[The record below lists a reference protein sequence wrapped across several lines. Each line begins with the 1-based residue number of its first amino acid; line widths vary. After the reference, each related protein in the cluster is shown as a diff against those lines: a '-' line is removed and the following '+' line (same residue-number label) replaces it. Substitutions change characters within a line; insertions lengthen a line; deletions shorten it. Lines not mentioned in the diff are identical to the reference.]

1 MSEKRKE
8 PLWKGI
14 FYLLSTIA
22 REDPFLIL
30 LLVLCMVSSVM
41 ASAAM
46 VYLPSC
52 AVSLV
57 ENGMSAGQFGLL
69 LGIMAAYL
77 IASTVQSGAQSGRGM
92 RQLFIGRSM
101 LYGVFLRRMDADY
114 AYTESGEGQNAYEK
128 ARQVCLWGADIRQV
142 LEGAMDLVVCILSFA
157 LFSGLLAALDLRLVI
172 FLLALSAINYIMLN
186 RAEHANEMRMG
197 EQSAEMRRYYY
208 FINAFQSPRIGK
220 DVRLYHMKD
229 WLCKAMDQS
238 LAKLWE
244 INADFQRRLMGNQI
258 TAAITMLFRD
268 GVMFAYLID
277 KVCKGEITAGG
288 FVLYFGAASQFSNFI
303 TTCVNSYGVLQL
315 GCRGVQAVR
324 EYLDGAQ
331 EGKRE
336 GDGGLRE
343 GGGEKA
349 AVEFRDVCF
358 SYGDGRNVIEHFN
371 LTIRAGEKVA
381 LAGVNGAGKTTL
393 VKLLCGLYTPQS
405 GQVLING
412 TPVKEMPYAE
422 RAKMIS
428 VVFQDCLILPYTV
441 AENVSL
447 RPLADTDTGRVIQCL
462 RLAGIYDDIAAHPM
476 GVMAQMTKAVDPA
489 GLMLSGGQKQK
500 ILLARMLY
508 REQSALWIL
517 DEPTSALDAIA
528 ESETYES
535 FHSLCGDRTCLYISH
550 RLASMRFL
558 TRIIFLEGG
567 RILEEG
573 THDELIALGGK
584 YAELFEMQS
593 KDYREE
599 KSDEG

>member
-336 GDGGLRE
+336 GDDGLRE

-393 VKLLCGLYTPQS
+393 VKLLCGLYTPSQ
-405 GQVLING
+405 
-412 TPVKEMPYAE
+412 
-422 RAKMIS
+422 
-428 VVFQDCLILPYTV
+428 
-441 AENVSL
+441 
-447 RPLADTDTGRVIQCL
+447 
-462 RLAGIYDDIAAHPM
+462 
-476 GVMAQMTKAVDPA
+476 
-489 GLMLSGGQKQK
+489 
-500 ILLARMLY
+500 AR
-508 REQSALWIL
+508 
-517 DEPTSALDAIA
+517 
-528 ESETYES
+528 
-535 FHSLCGDRTCLYISH
+535 F
-550 RLASMRFL
+550 
-558 TRIIFLEGG
+558 
-567 RILEEG
+567 
-573 THDELIALGGK
+573 
-584 YAELFEMQS
+584 
-593 KDYREE
+593 
-599 KSDEG
+599 